1 LHLIF
6 FHYDAPKVVSVPNVS
21 DVVADIS
28 PADLPRLAFLND
40 AAFSAS
46 VRAGATSTG
55 FGGSGGGGGGA
66 DGLDPPPML

>member
-1 LHLIF
+1 L
-6 FHYDAPKVVSVPNVS
+6 FHYDAPNVVSEPNVS
-21 DVVADIS
+21 DAVDDIS

-55 FGGSGGGGGGA
+55 FGGGGGAGGGA
-66 DGLDPPPML
+66 DGLDPPPIL